1 MRESL
6 KNLNVYSNFE
16 SNFLK
21 IENHF
26 QKTGVPLF
34 TVVKST
40 NIENAT
46 FPYKTARSEG
56 NVKIK
61 RMGSTKWAYHKKR
74 SFASNYFTFFVESF
88 ISV

>member
-1 MRESL
+1 MRDQHVFMRESL

-16 SNFLK
+16 SNFPK

-34 TVVKST
+34 TVVEST

-46 FPYKTARSEG
+46 FP
-56 NVKIK
+56 
-61 RMGSTKWAYHKKR
+61 
-74 SFASNYFTFFVESF
+74 
-88 ISV
+88 